1 VTRRTKM
8 RGDNRWCIE
17 IFRLLLCRM
26 DFYWP
31 AEYSWEK
38 AVLAQ
43 LRLNFFWASSA
54 LRSFILFILVYKGVK
69 HRSLRISWEYFTQ
82 KKRADELYNLL
93 LKSIYKWGMHAYTHE
108 RITFSRNNLQVW
120 EITGFY
126 LSKRSVQNAIRNVH
140 SGTSARERKI
150 QCSQADLM
158 QSSPIGRY
166 RGSTVPNRSIR
177 THMHDIFLQSTL
189 NILHRAAART
199 VLFTSTIYQRANQS
213 KI

>member
-1 VTRRTKM
+1 M
-8 RGDNRWCIE
+8 SE
-17 IFRLLLCRM
+17 LLL
-26 DFYWP
+26 
-31 AEYSWEK
+31 AEYN
-38 AVLAQ
+38 
-43 LRLNFFWASSA
+43 LR
-54 LRSFILFILVYKGVK
+54 V
-69 HRSLRISWEYFTQ
+69 Q
-82 KKRADELYNLL
+82 
-93 LKSIYKWGMHAYTHE
+93 
-108 RITFSRNNLQVW
+108 
-120 EITGFY
+120 EITGSY